1 MLLIRGIGP
10 PGHGGGT
17 AMPRVHS
24 KAALVTALLDA
35 IVLAIAV
42 PAPAPSWGPL
52 AADVAVETLRAAG
65 A

>member
-1 MLLIRGIGP
+1 
-10 PGHGGGT
+10 
-17 AMPRVHS
+17 MPRVHS